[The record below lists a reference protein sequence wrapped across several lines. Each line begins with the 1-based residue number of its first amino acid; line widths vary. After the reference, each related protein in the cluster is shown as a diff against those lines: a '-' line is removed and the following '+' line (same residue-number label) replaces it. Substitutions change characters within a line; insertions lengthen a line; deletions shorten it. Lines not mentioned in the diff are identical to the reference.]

1 MDLRRQSV
9 NIAVLGTGT
18 VGQHLAKGFVG
29 RGHQVVIGTRDPA
42 GQSAHRALA
51 ALGPGPRAARFSEAA
66 AAAELVVL
74 ATSWSGTRS
83 AIELAGAANLAGKVL
98 IDVTNPL
105 DFSAGPALALG
116 YSTSGAELIQGWLPQ
131 ARVVKAFNTVTAS
144 LMVDP
149 EVAGGPPSMFIAGND
164 PDAKRQ
170 VEGILEQFGWEAIDI
185 GGVDGARLLEPLA
198 MLYIRYAIRHDN
210 WAVAFKL
217 LGVRAS

>member
-1 MDLRRQSV
+1 
-9 NIAVLGTGT
+9 
-18 VGQHLAKGFVG
+18 
-29 RGHQVVIGTRDPA
+29 
-42 GQSAHRALA
+42 
-51 ALGPGPRAARFSEAA
+51 
-66 AAAELVVL
+66 VL

-149 EVAGGPPSMFIAGND
+149 EVEGGPPSMFIAGND

-170 VEGILEQFGWEAIDI
+170 VKEILEQFGREGIDI
-185 GGVDGARLLEPLA
+185 GGIDGARLLEPLA
-198 MLYIRYAIRHDN
+198 MLYIRYAFRHDDLGI
-210 WAVAFKL
+210 AFKL
-217 LGVRAS
+217 LGARR